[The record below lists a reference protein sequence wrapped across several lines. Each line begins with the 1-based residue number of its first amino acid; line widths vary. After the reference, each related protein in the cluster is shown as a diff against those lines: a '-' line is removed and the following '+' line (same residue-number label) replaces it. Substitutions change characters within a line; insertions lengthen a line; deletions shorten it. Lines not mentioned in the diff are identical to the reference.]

1 MKARLIQIAT
11 FLGAIAAIALA
22 GGASLRGF

>member
-1 MKARLIQIAT
+1 MKARLIQIVT
-11 FLGAIAAIALA
+11 FLGAIGAIALA